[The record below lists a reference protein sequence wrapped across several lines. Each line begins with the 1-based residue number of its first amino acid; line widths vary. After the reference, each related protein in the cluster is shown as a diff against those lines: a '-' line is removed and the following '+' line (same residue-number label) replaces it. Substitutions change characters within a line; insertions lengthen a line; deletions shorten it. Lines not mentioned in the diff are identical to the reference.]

1 MTIVYKETGEGS
13 LEDLFEES
21 RAMFLRAKRVV
32 NNYCNEIEDG
42 SFDDLEDF
50 KRQYAFFKSLVPQ
63 IMSERERLE
72 KDRDKRVGIAD
83 GHSHAID
90 FDAARQEIGRRLAC
104 LAAAG
109 DAGEVPE

>member
-13 LEDLFEES
+13 LEHLFEES
-21 RAMFLRAKRVV
+21 RAMFVRAKSVV

-42 SFDDLEDF
+42 SFEDLEDF

-72 KDRDKRVGIAD
+72 KDRDKRRGIAD
-83 GHSHAID
+83 GYSHAVD

-104 LAAAG
+104 LAAAE
-109 DAGEVPE
+109 GEGSVPE